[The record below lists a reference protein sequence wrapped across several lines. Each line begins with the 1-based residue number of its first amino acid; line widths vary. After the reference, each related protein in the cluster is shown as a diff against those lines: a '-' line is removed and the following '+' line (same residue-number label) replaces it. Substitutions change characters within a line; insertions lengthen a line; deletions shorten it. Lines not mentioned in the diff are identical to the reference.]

1 MKDRLLSP
9 SSAPSRR
16 TLIAAGLGIAL
27 AGAGAARADA
37 PLSPEDKVLVDKA
50 AAYLQGLGEMKGR
63 FEQIDYRGGVSQGD
77 IFLKRP
83 GRARFAYDPPYG
95 LLVISDGSSVMV
107 SDPRL
112 KSVNRYLLALTPLSI
127 LLAKQV
133 RLDRGVVVTRV
144 DRFTDGF
151 AITARDAHHRNQGEI
166 TLTFGDN
173 PMALREWKMTVAQRR
188 ITDIRLTAFEPTSG
202 LDSNLF
208 SIPSPA
214 GAR

>member
-1 MKDRLLSP
+1 MSF
-9 SSAPSRR
+9 SPSRR
-16 TLIAAGLGIAL
+16 LVLAAGLGA
-27 AGAGAARADA
+27 AVSGAAWADT
-37 PLSPEDKVLVDKA
+37 PLSVDDKALVDKA

-63 FEQIDYRGGVSQGD
+63 FEQTDYRGGVSHGD

-95 LLVISDGSSVMV
+95 LLVISDGTNVMV

-112 KSVNRYLLALTPLSI
+112 KTQNRYLLAVTPLSI

-166 TLTFGDN
+166 TLSFADN
-173 PMALREWKMTVAQRR
+173 PVALREWKMTDAQGKT
-188 ITDIRLTAFEPTSG
+188 TDIRLTAFEAASSLEP
-202 LDSNLF
+202 NLF
-208 SIPSPA
+208 FIPAPA

>member
-9 SSAPSRR
+9 STAPSRR
-16 TLIAAGLGIAL
+16 TLIAAGLAL
-27 AGAGAARADA
+27 VGAGVARADA
-37 PLSPEDKVLVDKA
+37 PLSPEDKALVDKA

-83 GRARFAYDPPYG
+83 GRARFAYDPPYS

-112 KSVNRYLLALTPLSI
+112 KAVNRYLLALTPLSI

-173 PMALREWKMTVAQRR
+173 PIALREWKMTDAQRR
-188 ITDIRLTAFEPTSG
+188 ITDIRLTSFEPTSG

-208 SIPSPA
+208 SIPAPA

>member
-1 MKDRLLSP
+1 LSF
-9 SSAPSRR
+9 SPSRR
-16 TLIAAGLGIAL
+16 LVLAAGLGA
-27 AGAGAARADA
+27 AVSGAAWADT
-37 PLSPEDKVLVDKA
+37 PLSVDDKALVDKA

-63 FEQIDYRGGVSQGD
+63 FEQTDYRGGVSHGD

-95 LLVISDGSSVMV
+95 LLVISDGTNVMV

-112 KSVNRYLLALTPLSI
+112 KTQNRYLLAVTPLSI

-166 TLTFGDN
+166 TLTFADN
-173 PMALREWKMTVAQRR
+173 PVALREWKMTDAQGKT
-188 ITDIRLTAFEPTSG
+188 TDIRLTAFEAASSLEP
-202 LDSNLF
+202 NLF
-208 SIPSPA
+208 FIPAPA

>member
-1 MKDRLLSP
+1 MSF
-9 SSAPSRR
+9 SPSRR
-16 TLIAAGLGIAL
+16 LVLAAGLGA
-27 AGAGAARADA
+27 AVSGAAWADT
-37 PLSPEDKVLVDKA
+37 PLSVDDKALVDKA

-63 FEQIDYRGGVSQGD
+63 FEQTDYRGGVSHGD

-95 LLVISDGSSVMV
+95 LLVISDGTNVMV

-112 KSVNRYLLALTPLSI
+112 KTQNRYLLAVTPLSI

-166 TLTFGDN
+166 TLTFADN
-173 PMALREWKMTVAQRR
+173 PVALREWKMTDAQGKT
-188 ITDIRLTAFEPTSG
+188 TDIRLTAFEAASSLEP
-202 LDSNLF
+202 NLF
-208 SIPSPA
+208 FIPAPA

>member
-1 MKDRLLSP
+1 LSF
-9 SSAPSRR
+9 SPSRR
-16 TLIAAGLGIAL
+16 LVLAAGLGA
-27 AGAGAARADA
+27 AVSGAAWADT
-37 PLSPEDKVLVDKA
+37 PLSVDDKALVDKA

-63 FEQIDYRGGVSQGD
+63 FEQTDYRGGVSHGD

-95 LLVISDGSSVMV
+95 LLVISDGTNVMV

-112 KSVNRYLLALTPLSI
+112 KTQNRYLLAVTPLSI

-166 TLTFGDN
+166 TLSFADN
-173 PMALREWKMTVAQRR
+173 PVALREWKMTDAQGKT
-188 ITDIRLTAFEPTSG
+188 TDIRLTAFEAASRLEP
-202 LDSNLF
+202 NLF
-208 SIPSPA
+208 FIPAPA

>member
-1 MKDRLLSP
+1 MSF
-9 SSAPSRR
+9 SPSRR
-16 TLIAAGLGIAL
+16 LVLAAGLGA
-27 AGAGAARADA
+27 AVSGAAWADT
-37 PLSPEDKVLVDKA
+37 PLSVDDKALVDKA

-63 FEQIDYRGGVSQGD
+63 FEQTDYRGGVSHGD

-95 LLVISDGSSVMV
+95 LLVISDGTNVMV
-107 SDPRL
+107 SDPHL
-112 KSVNRYLLALTPLSI
+112 KTQNRYLLAVTPLSI

-166 TLTFGDN
+166 TLTFADN
-173 PMALREWKMTVAQRR
+173 PVALREWKMTDAQGKT
-188 ITDIRLTAFEPTSG
+188 TDIRLTAFEAASRLEP
-202 LDSNLF
+202 NLF
-208 SIPSPA
+208 FIPAPA

>member
-1 MKDRLLSP
+1 MKDLALN
-9 SSAPSRR
+9 ATLDFSRR
-16 TLIAAGLGIAL
+16 DLIGAGMAATLT
-27 AGAGAARADA
+27 AGAARAET
-37 PLSPEDKVLVDKA
+37 PLSSDDKAMVDRA
-50 AAYLQGLGEMKGR
+50 AAYLQGLSEMKGR
-63 FEQIDYRGGVSQGD
+63 FEQIDYRGGVSHGD

-83 GRARFAYDPPYG
+83 GRARFAYDPPYS
-95 LLVISDGSSVMV
+95 LLVISDGASVLV

-112 KSVNRYLLALTPLSI
+112 KTQNRYLLAVTPLSI

-151 AITARDAHHRNQGEI
+151 AITARDAHHRGQGEI
-166 TLTFGDN
+166 TLSFGDS
-173 PMALREWKMTVAQRR
+173 PTALRAWKMTDAQGRV
-188 ITDIRLTAFEPTSG
+188 TDIRLTGFEPANG

-208 SIPSPA
+208 FIPAPA

>member
-1 MKDRLLSP
+1 MKDRALSLSP
-9 SSAPSRR
+9 ALSRR
-16 TLIAAGLGIAL
+16 TALAGGLGMVLIAARTAQ
-27 AGAGAARADA
+27 ADT
-37 PLSPEDKVLVDKA
+37 PLSADDKALVDKA

-63 FEQIDYRGGVSQGD
+63 FEQIDYRGGVSHGD

-95 LLVISDGSSVMV
+95 LLVISDGTSVMV

-112 KSVNRYLLALTPLSI
+112 KAVNRYLLALTPLSI

-133 RLDRGVVVTRV
+133 RLDRGVAVTRV

-151 AITARDAHHRNQGEI
+151 AITARDAYHRGQGEI
-166 TLTFGDN
+166 TLTFGDA
-173 PMALREWKMTVAQRR
+173 PMALREWKMKDAQGR
-188 ITDIRLTAFEPTSG
+188 ITDIRLAAFEPASG

-208 SIPSPA
+208 SIPAPA